1 MQNRFQE
8 TQFRAFVDPL
18 CRRLPAAPQV
28 SPVSETRAMKLP
40 GRLPRFAPSPP
51 VEELRRRE
59 KAFLLDCVAVSSISR
74 EHSRSAPRAGSVIPP
89 YNPQRDPHS
98 AAYFRTR
105 PLLPLLK
112 KTGQVADGTSVHGV
126 VVDRFQLSG
135 AAACY
140 LRERNKNGAGHSA
153 DQVKGH
159 SLFLTEIKPVFGYN
173 GLYGYRRNTPT
184 LRRLPSSFGV
194 TTPSPIH

>member
-1 MQNRFQE
+1 
-8 TQFRAFVDPL
+8 
-18 CRRLPAAPQV
+18 
-28 SPVSETRAMKLP
+28 MKLP
-40 GRLPRFAPSPP
+40 GRLGRFAPSPP
-51 VEELRRRE
+51 VEEQRRRE

-74 EHSRSAPRAGSVIPP
+74 EHCRSGTIIPP
-89 YNPQRDPHS
+89 YNPQRDLHS

-112 KTGQVADGTSVHGV
+112 KTGQVAGGTPVPGV
-126 VVDRFQLSG
+126 VADRSQLSG

-153 DQVKGH
+153 SQVKGH

-184 LRRLPSSFGV
+184 LRRLPSSFGI
-194 TTPSPIH
+194 TTRSPIH

>member
-1 MQNRFQE
+1 M
-8 TQFRAFVDPL
+8 
-18 CRRLPAAPQV
+18 
-28 SPVSETRAMKLP
+28 ETRAMKLP

-112 KTGQVADGTSVHGV
+112 KTGQAANGTSVHGV
-126 VVDRFQLSG
+126 VVDRFQLFG

-140 LRERNKNGAGHSA
+140 LRERNKNGAESTRSLSITGHSA

-194 TTPSPIH
+194 TTSSPIH